1 MIFWSEILQE
11 DKIMNTAAL
20 KYMIE
25 GSILQSVK
33 VPSIPHVLLMFEL
46 RKGSQAFFMSVEPDD
61 IHTEVYPADGLDE
74 FKELIGQ
81 QIVSFDIESGET
93 VMEDD
98 SLMGWNFYKFQ
109 GERDSATLRFNS
121 YADQYY
127 SIGVDIKCDKIETDK
142 L

>member
-46 RKGSQAFFMSVEPDD
+46 RKGNQVFFMSVEPDD

-81 QIVSFDIESGET
+81 QIVSFDIE
-93 VMEDD
+93 
-98 SLMGWNFYKFQ
+98 
-109 GERDSATLRFNS
+109 
-121 YADQYY
+121 
-127 SIGVDIKCDKIETDK
+127 
-142 L
+142 

>member
-1 MIFWSEILQE
+1 
-11 DKIMNTAAL
+11 MNTDVL
-20 KYMIE
+20 KDIIE

-33 VPSIPHVLLMFEL
+33 VPSIQHVLLMFEL
-46 RKGSQAFFMSVEPDD
+46 RKGSQVFFMLVEPDD

-127 SIGVDIKCDKIETDK
+127 SVGVDMKCDKIETDK
-142 L
+142 LVQ